1 MDQKTLDHLEF
12 HKIQEMLAREAET
25 PLGRG
30 GALLT
35 SPGSVSE
42 AQELQKLGKE
52 IMDVLTRTSSP
63 SLQGVTDVRSK
74 VEAAEQGVVLNGED
88 LRRVLDLLVGLD
100 SLERWLEGLDPAYRE
115 LGRIRERVPKLPALR
130 SRLTAVVDVDG
141 SIKDGA
147 SPKLSSIRR
156 QYRDYQ
162 ERMRRRAEELVRRKD
177 ISQYLQEPIVTLR
190 GGRYVLPVKQEFA
203 IHISGLVHDQS
214 ASGQTLFVE
223 PQELLEMANNLRRLE
238 LMERDEIE
246 RILQETSAEVG
257 QVAGLIV
264 GGSDALASFDL
275 GLAKAR
281 LAFRWK
287 GCFPRLSLDH
297 VLKLSRAWHPLLN
310 DDPVPMD
317 ISLEEGGVRTVVITG
332 PNMGGK
338 TVALKTCGLLTAM
351 ALSGMPCPC
360 REETV
365 IGELDDVLCD
375 IGDEQSIEENLST
388 FSAHISNVV
397 RIVRG
402 AGPGKL
408 ILIDELGAGTDPKEG
423 AALALAILNRLNDT
437 KALSVITSHF
447 SELKIAAQENPGM
460 INASVEWDAVNLVP
474 TYRLVIGRPGRSNA
488 FLVARR
494 LGLDEDIIEDA
505 RSSMHEELLHLE
517 DIISEMEV
525 QSQRS
530 REEAE
535 TAARDRRVTE
545 ALRKEFE
552 EKTAALEVSRK
563 EILNEAK
570 REAAGIIS
578 RARIELEKA
587 VREFREQDR
596 RDRASYS
603 ETVTRMR
610 ESLRAA
616 QGEIEPEEASRVDG
630 PPPTADQVVPGATV
644 WVESLAG
651 RGTVVEEPDS
661 GGSVLVRVG
670 ALSLRSPLKELRLLK
685 GPGEG
690 GAEAKRVA
698 GAPRDQGIAVQK
710 AKEVSVEVDL
720 RGMMSD
726 EAIATVDKYL
736 DDALLAS
743 LSQVRIIHGKGT
755 GALRKA
761 VTDYLRADPRIQDFR
776 LGETGEG
783 GSGVTVAK
791 LRT

>member
-1 MDQKTLDHLEF
+1 MDRKTLDHLEF
-12 HKIQEMLAREAET
+12 RKIQEMLAREAET
-25 PLGRG
+25 PLGRDR
-30 GALLT
+30 ALLT
-35 SPGSVSE
+35 SPGSAAQ
-42 AQELQKLGKE
+42 AQELQKAGKE

-63 SLQGVTDVRSK
+63 PLQGITDVRAK
-74 VEAAEQGVVLNGED
+74 VEAAEQGVVLSGED
-88 LRRVLDLLVGLD
+88 LRKVLDVLMGLD
-100 SLERWLEGLDPAYRE
+100 TLIRWLEGLDPAYRE
-115 LGRIRERVPKLPALR
+115 LSRIREKIPKLPALR
-130 SRLTAVVDVDG
+130 ARLSTVVDVDG

-162 ERMRRRAEELVRRKD
+162 ERIRRRAEELVRRKD
-177 ISQYLQEPIVTLR
+177 VSQYLQEPIVTLR
-190 GGRYVLPVKQEFA
+190 GGRYVLPVKQEYA
-203 IHISGLVHDQS
+203 IHIAGLVHDQS

-246 RILQETSAEVG
+246 RILQETSGEVG
-257 QVAGLIV
+257 QAAGLIV
-264 GGSDALASFDL
+264 GGSDALSDFDL

-287 GCFPRLSLDH
+287 GCFPQLSEEH

-338 TVALKTCGLLTAM
+338 TVALKTCGLLSAM

-365 IGELDDVLCD
+365 IGELVDVLCD

-397 RIVRG
+397 RIVRE

-423 AALALAILNRLNDT
+423 AALALAILKRLNGSQ
-437 KALSVITSHF
+437 ALSVITSHF
-447 SELKIAAQENPGM
+447 SELKIAAQEAPGM
-460 INASVEWDAVNLVP
+460 VNASVEWDAVNLVP

-494 LGLDEDIIEDA
+494 LGLDEAIIEDA

-535 TAARDRRVTE
+535 LAARDRRVTE
-545 ALRKEFE
+545 SLRKEYE
-552 EKTAALEVSRK
+552 GKMASLELGRR

-578 RARIELEKA
+578 RARVELEKA
-587 VREFREQDR
+587 VKEFREQDR
-596 RDRASYS
+596 RDRASYT
-603 ETVTRMR
+603 ETVARMR
-610 ESLRAA
+610 ESLRTA
-616 QGEIEPEEASRVDG
+616 QGEIEPEEAAQVEG
-630 PPPTADQVVPGATV
+630 PPPTLEQAVPGAPV
-644 WVESLAG
+644 WVECLAG
-651 RGTVVEEPDS
+651 RGTIVEGPDS
-661 GGSVLVRVG
+661 GGAVLVRVG
-670 ALSLRSPLKELRLLK
+670 ALSLRSPLKELRMLREPRSPSPGDRPA
-685 GPGEG
+685 GP
-690 GAEAKRVA
+690 V
-698 GAPRDQGIAVQK
+698 RDQGIAVQK
-710 AKEVSVEVDL
+710 ARDVSYELDL
-720 RGMMSD
+720 RGMTRE
-726 EAIATVDKYL
+726 EAFAATDKYL
-736 DDALLAS
+736 DDAFLAS

-761 VTDYLRADPRIQDFR
+761 ITDYLRQDPRVEDFR

-791 LRT
+791 LRN